1 MISVYQAKDHRWR
14 DSYNPLRGLNM
25 CRLVSM
31 LEAGERGQYAD
42 LQWFYYF
49 MERSDAM
56 IASVIQRRRAA
67 LLSVDWD
74 VRVVA
79 AGDGRETTDRR
90 RQTADSYNAGDL
102 TANGANLANGGRYRE
117 KMVDARLAEE
127 QRDFLRMVYDG
138 IENFKD
144 ALAFLWSGFM
154 RGYAHLESNHPVNP
168 PMPRQPA

>member
-1 MISVYQAKDHRWR
+1 MISIFNSKDHRWR

-67 LLSVDWD
+67 LLPVDWD
-74 VRVVA
+74 IRVVA
-79 AGDGRETTDRR
+79 GELTTEGTENTEGRVR
-90 RQTADSYNAGDL
+90 DL
-102 TANGANLANGGRYRE
+102 TANSANLANGGRYRA
-117 KMVDARLAEE
+117 KKVDARLAEE